1 MIPKYNEMYRELL
14 ETLKDGNNYS
24 FKEVRELV
32 AKILNLSEEEREERL
47 SSGKKKYDDRINWAC
62 TYLKKAGLVE
72 NIKRGVV
79 RITNRGIELL
89 NSNSEVIDNRVLSN
103 YKEFVDFI
111 KRVKKDKEI
120 LKEKECIEEENQTPQ
135 DILEKS
141 FKDINRI
148 LEEEILEEVLRQSP
162 NFFEHL
168 VIKLLQK
175 IGYGSLISDSGVV
188 TKRSNDEGIDGIIKQ
203 DKLGFD
209 SIYIQAKKWD
219 REMTIS
225 RPEIQKFVGALGGKG
240 ASKGLFI
247 TTAKF
252 SDAARKYSQEQ
263 HIAKV
268 VLIDG
273 RELAKLM
280 IEYSVGVSIES
291 TYKIKRIDND
301 FFENIN

>member
-1 MIPKYNEMYRELL
+1 MIPKYNEMYKEIL
-14 ETLKDGNNYS
+14 EVLKDGNAYP
-24 FKEVRELV
+24 FREVRENV
-32 AKILNLSEEEREERL
+32 AEILKLSEEELEEKL
-47 SSGKKKYDDRINWAC
+47 DSGKKKYNDRINWAC

-72 NIKRGVV
+72 NTQRGVV
-79 RITNRGIELL
+79 KITNRGIEVLK
-89 NSNSEVIDNRVLSN
+89 NNPEKIDNSVLSN
-103 YKEFVDFI
+103 YKEFVEFV
-111 KRVKKDKEI
+111 KRVKKEEP
-120 LKEKECIEEENQTPQ
+120 LKEKDYVEEENQTPQ
-135 DILEKS
+135 DIFENS

-148 LEEEILEEVLRQSP
+148 LEEEILDEVLRQSP
-162 NFFEHL
+162 DFFEHL
-168 VIKLLQK
+168 VVKLLQK
-175 IGYGSLISDSGVV
+175 IGYGSFVSDSGVV

-209 SIYIQAKKWD
+209 TIYIQAKKWD
-219 REMTIS
+219 RETTVS

-252 SDAARKYSQEQ
+252 SEGARKYSQEQ

-280 IEYSVGVSIES
+280 IEYNVGVSVES
-291 TYKIKRIDND
+291 TYEIKRIDSD
-301 FFENIN
+301 FFENID

>member
-1 MIPKYNEMYRELL
+1 MIPKYNEMYKEIL
-14 ETLKDGNNYS
+14 EVLKDGNAYP
-24 FKEVRELV
+24 FREVRENV
-32 AKILNLSEEEREERL
+32 AEILKLSEEELEERL
-47 SSGKKKYDDRINWAC
+47 DSGKKKYNDRINWAC

-72 NIKRGVV
+72 NTQRGVV
-79 RITNRGIELL
+79 KITNRGIEVLK
-89 NSNSEVIDNRVLSN
+89 NNPEKIDNNMLSN
-103 YKEFVDFI
+103 YKEFVEFI
-111 KRVKKDKEI
+111 KRVKKEEP
-120 LKEKECIEEENQTPQ
+120 LKEKDYTEEENQTPQ
-135 DILEKS
+135 DIFENS

-148 LEEEILEEVLRQSP
+148 LEEEILDEVLRQSP
-162 NFFEHL
+162 DFFEHL
-168 VIKLLQK
+168 VVKLLQK
-175 IGYGSLISDSGVV
+175 IGYGSFVSDSGVV

-209 SIYIQAKKWD
+209 TIYIQAKKWD
-219 REMTIS
+219 RETTVS

-252 SDAARKYSQEQ
+252 SEGARKYSQEQ

-280 IEYSVGVSIES
+280 IEYNVGVSVES
-291 TYKIKRIDND
+291 TYEIKRIDSD
-301 FFENIN
+301 FFENID

>member
-1 MIPKYNEMYRELL
+1 MIPKYNEMYKEIL
-14 ETLKDGNNYS
+14 EVLKDGNAYP
-24 FKEVRELV
+24 FREVRENV
-32 AKILNLSEEEREERL
+32 AEILKLSEEELEEKL
-47 SSGKKKYDDRINWAC
+47 DSGKKKYNDRINWAC

-72 NIKRGVV
+72 NTQRGVV
-79 RITNRGIELL
+79 KITNRGIEVLK
-89 NSNSEVIDNRVLSN
+89 NNPEKIDNSVLSN
-103 YKEFVDFI
+103 YKEFVEFI
-111 KRVKKDKEI
+111 KRVKKEEP
-120 LKEKECIEEENQTPQ
+120 LKEKDYVEEENQTPQ
-135 DILEKS
+135 DIFENS

-148 LEEEILEEVLRQSP
+148 LEEEILDEVLRQSP
-162 NFFEHL
+162 DFFEHL
-168 VIKLLQK
+168 VVKLLQK
-175 IGYGSLISDSGVV
+175 IGYGSFVSDSGVV

-209 SIYIQAKKWD
+209 TIYIQAKKWD
-219 REMTIS
+219 RETTVS

-252 SDAARKYSQEQ
+252 SEGARKYSQEQ

-280 IEYSVGVSIES
+280 IEYNVGVSVES
-291 TYKIKRIDND
+291 TYEIKRIDSD
-301 FFENIN
+301 FFENID